1 MKTLGEASTPAE
13 VRAEAALTAV
23 AAWTG
28 RQIGFTSATLGIAS
42 PSHRGV
48 DSEAWLVAVD
58 QPSPA
63 YFLKIVNS
71 DQKAFVDLE
80 AVFEAASIAAGL
92 GCTPTPRHLARD
104 ADAIVFDL
112 LPPGWK
118 TARMDDL
125 RRADVMERVIA
136 LKKAIHG
143 ARPFTLSW
151 TVFDRIR
158 VLDNACQ
165 AADVDHPDDLW
176 WMLDGVGEIERAIT
190 AAGYDVRPSHADGLA
205 SNVMISQDGAVQLVD
220 FDEARNVDPLYE
232 IGILLNEAFP
242 FEEEMR
248 PALEVFE
255 GSFRQASLDRCRAYA
270 AADDLMWGLWGMLMN
285 STSPRG
291 DIEFLKYAQWRLLR
305 CRMALRHPDFELKLT
320 RL

>member
-125 RRADVMERVIA
+125 RRADVMERVSR
-136 LKKAIHG
+136 LKRRSTGRGHSLCPGRYSTGSGCWTTPAKPLTSTTRTIFGGCSTAS
-143 ARPFTLSW
+143 ARSSARSRL
-151 TVFDRIR
+151 R
-158 VLDNACQ
+158 VT
-165 AADVDHPDDLW
+165 
-176 WMLDGVGEIERAIT
+176 MSGRATPT
-190 AAGYDVRPSHADGLA
+190 ASP
-205 SNVMISQDGAVQLVD
+205 
-220 FDEARNVDPLYE
+220 P
-232 IGILLNEAFP
+232 
-242 FEEEMR
+242 
-248 PALEVFE
+248 
-255 GSFRQASLDRCRAYA
+255 
-270 AADDLMWGLWGMLMN
+270 
-285 STSPRG
+285 TS
-291 DIEFLKYAQWRLLR
+291 
-305 CRMALRHPDFELKLT
+305 
-320 RL
+320 

>member
-23 AAWTG
+23 VAWTG
-28 RQIGFTSATLGIAS
+28 KQIGYTSAPPGIAS

-48 DSEAWLVAVD
+48 ESEAWRVAVD

-92 GCTPTPRHLARD
+92 GCTPSPRHLARE

-118 TARMDDL
+118 TARMDHL
-125 RRADVMERVIA
+125 RRADVMEQVIA
-136 LKKAIHG
+136 LKKAIHR
-143 ARPFTLSW
+143 ARPFTLCW

-158 VLDNACQ
+158 VLDNACK
-165 AADVDHPDDLW
+165 AAGIDHPDGLW
-176 WMLDGVGEIERAIT
+176 WMLDGVGEIERSIT

-232 IGILLNEAFP
+232 IGILLNETFP

-248 PALEVFE
+248 PALEMFE

-285 STSPRG
+285 SSSPRG

-305 CRMALRHPDFELKLT
+305 CRMALRHPDFELKLR